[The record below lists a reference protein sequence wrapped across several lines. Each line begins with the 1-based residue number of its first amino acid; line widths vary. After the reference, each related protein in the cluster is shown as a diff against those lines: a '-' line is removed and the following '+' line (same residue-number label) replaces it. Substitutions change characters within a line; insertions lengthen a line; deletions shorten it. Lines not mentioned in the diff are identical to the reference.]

1 MANNRIARTN
11 DDIQRVLSELLR
23 SVKDPRVQ
31 QGMLSVTRVET
42 TGDLRYAKVWIS
54 VYGLQDE
61 KEFRR
66 GLKSASGWLR
76 RELAEWEKL
85 GKPLMIT
92 EYGADTVA
100 GLHDTTPVMFTEEY
114 QLEYY
119 RMNNQILDE
128 FPFVVGEHAWNFADF
143 ATGQGVNRVQGNK
156 KGLFTRDR
164 RPKLAAHYFKERWHA
179 VPDYDYK
186 KTNKK
191 ENNVK

>member
-23 SVKDPRVQ
+23 SVKGPRVQ

-76 RELAEWEKL
+76 RELAKSLSLRYTPELVFEL
-85 GKPLMIT
+85 DHSI
-92 EYGADTVA
+92 EYGAHISSLLNELDIRPDEEA
-100 GLHDTTPVMFTEEY
+100 G
-114 QLEYY
+114 
-119 RMNNQILDE
+119 DE
-128 FPFVVGEHAWNFADF
+128 A
-143 ATGQGVNRVQGNK
+143 K
-156 KGLFTRDR
+156 
-164 RPKLAAHYFKERWHA
+164 
-179 VPDYDYK
+179 
-186 KTNKK
+186 
-191 ENNVK
+191 